1 MIRKNVF
8 KRTMLLAGFAHE
20 NAPCFLQDLGLDDS
34 GVIPEIG

>member
-8 KRTMLLAGFAHE
+8 KRTVLLTGLPHE

-34 GVIPEIG
+34 GTIPEVG